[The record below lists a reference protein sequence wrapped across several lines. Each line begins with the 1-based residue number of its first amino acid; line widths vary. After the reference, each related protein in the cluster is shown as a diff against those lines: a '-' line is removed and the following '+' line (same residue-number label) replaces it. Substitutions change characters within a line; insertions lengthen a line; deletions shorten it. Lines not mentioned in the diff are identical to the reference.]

1 MTSIALTCDLQEN
14 FSAERAMLA
23 SQSVSLNL
31 VLCSVPTSHVLEN
44 KQFIYDDFIC
54 SGFSHDNPKVKPILS
69 LRNMSWK
76 LVPESLF
83 PFSFLSMEILAVF
96 PIPAPPNCSQK
107 QLSK

>member
-1 MTSIALTCDLQEN
+1 M
-14 FSAERAMLA
+14 
-23 SQSVSLNL
+23 SLNL
-31 VLCSVPTSHVLEN
+31 ALCSVPTSRVLEN

-83 PFSFLSMEILAVF
+83 PFSFLSIEILAVL
-96 PIPAPPNCSQK
+96 PISSTLNCSQK
-107 QLSK
+107 RL